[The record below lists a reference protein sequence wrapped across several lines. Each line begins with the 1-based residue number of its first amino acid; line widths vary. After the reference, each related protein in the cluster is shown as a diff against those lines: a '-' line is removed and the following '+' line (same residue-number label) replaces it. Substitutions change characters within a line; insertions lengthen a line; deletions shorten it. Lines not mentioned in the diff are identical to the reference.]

1 MREFCF
7 YEAFTGAGYIEII
20 ATKEGEVIEVICP
33 DQVIDLF
40 EQGYKFY
47 QVEEAPK
54 DRFLTNADV
63 VKAIKDHME
72 FLYEEYGIVS
82 ENGVILSSGDI
93 TPVKIFATFAEKF
106 ECGLYFD
113 NDKPVIIFEKTGH
126 RVPIKEVE
134 SIYPSRIEVS
144 SQEAQKVLMAMYK
157 NTFSSLSEIAE
168 IMNMDEDK
176 VKQVYYDMKKAMR
189 ELI

>member
-1 MREFCF
+1 MR
-7 YEAFTGAGYIEII
+7 
-20 ATKEGEVIEVICP
+20 K
-33 DQVIDLF
+33 L
-40 EQGYKFY
+40 
-47 QVEEAPK
+47 
-54 DRFLTNADV
+54 LTNKDV
-63 VKAIKDHME
+63 VVAIKEHID
-72 FLYEEYGIVS
+72 FLETEYGIVS
-82 ENGVILSSGDI
+82 KNGVLFSDGDI
-93 TPVKIFATFAEKF
+93 TTKKIYATFCEKF
-106 ECGLYFD
+106 DCGLYFD

-144 SQEAQKVLMAMYK
+144 SQEAQRVLTAMYK

-176 VKQVYYDMKKAMR
+176 VKQIYYDMKKAMR